1 MMKRFFSNS
10 QENDNDNNDNDNDND
25 NNNNNNSNHNNSL
38 HQRVKDIL
46 SCLLLTIASERRTS
60 LSSQIFETFKTYKRR
75 I

>member
-1 MMKRFFSNS
+1 MDLNRFKK
-10 QENDNDNNDNDNDND
+10 NNNNNNNYYYHDYDNDNDND
-25 NNNNNNSNHNNSL
+25 NNSL